1 MCVSLFDEKCQHWNK
16 VQDQTA
22 PLSSAQVPN
31 VFELRDTIT
40 GYKGTLCISEDK
52 AREIEQGTR
61 EQRNS
66 SLWHSVRQYQITS
79 SLFGAVLAG
88 RETTPPDSLVL
99 RIL

>member
-1 MCVSLFDEKCQHWNK
+1 MK
-16 VQDQTA
+16 
-22 PLSSAQVPN
+22 SASIGTRFRIKQLHCLVPN

-40 GYKGTLCISEDK
+40 GFKGTLCISEDK

-66 SLWHSVRQYQITS
+66 SLWHSVRRYQITS

-88 RETTPPDSLVL
+88 RETTPPDSLV
-99 RIL
+99 